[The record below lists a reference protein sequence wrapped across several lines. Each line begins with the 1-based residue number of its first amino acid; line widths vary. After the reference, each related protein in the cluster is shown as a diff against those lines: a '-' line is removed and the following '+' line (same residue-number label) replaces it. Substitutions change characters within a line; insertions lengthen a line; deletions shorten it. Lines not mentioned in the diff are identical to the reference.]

1 MGGGA
6 HVMKRIPSIKFPPRR
21 SKFSGSATH
30 TQVASD
36 IGEDGHQT
44 FYSNSEVPAPPANT
58 AVGGKATLQPK
69 RTPVSDKEIDAILL
83 GGIF

>member
-21 SKFSGSATH
+21 SKLSGSA
-30 TQVASD
+30 QVASD

-58 AVGGKATLQPK
+58 AVGGKATLLPK

>member
-6 HVMKRIPSIKFPPRR
+6 HVIKRIPSIKFPPRR
-21 SKFSGSATH
+21 SKFSA
-30 TQVASD
+30 D

-69 RTPVSDKEIDAILL
+69 RTPVSDKEIDAILVC
-83 GGIF
+83 IRF